1 MELAVISGKGGTGKS
16 SITSAFA
23 TMNGKVVLADC
34 DVDAA
39 NLHIIMNPDIEET
52 QVYIAG
58 EKAVIDPDKCTGCR
72 LCEEYCRFDAIS
84 SINGICIVDEI
95 SCDGCKLCARLC
107 PSKAIEMVPNDKSR
121 MHSGS
126 FRNGKM
132 VYGRLEPGEENSG
145 KLVAMVRSKAREISE
160 REGLETILIDAPPG
174 IGCALISSI
183 SGVSDLL
190 IVTEPSISAKSDLNR
205 TLELLENYSSKKYV
219 VINKYDLSPDL
230 TTEVEE
236 LCKIYDVSV
245 IGKIPFDRVVV
256 DAMVN
261 RKSIIEFNP
270 DSVVSIELKKIWN
283 TINSYKY

>member
-107 PSKAIEMVPNDKSR
+107 PAKAIEMVPNNKSR

-160 REGLETILIDAPPG
+160 REGLDTILIDAPPG

-205 TLELLENYSSKKYV
+205 TLQLLENYSSNKYV

-270 DSVVSIELKKIWN
+270 DSVVSIELEKILK
-283 TINSYKY
+283 TIKSYK

>member
-1 MELAVISGKGGTGKS
+1 MNGRQTSSPEMMERVVAINRVSKVVKGGKRFRFSVLVVVGDGES
-16 SITSAFA
+16 
-23 TMNGKVVLADC
+23 KVGVG
-34 DVDAA
+34 
-39 NLHIIMNPDIEET
+39 M
-52 QVYIAG
+52 G
-58 EKAVIDPDKCTGCR
+58 
-72 LCEEYCRFDAIS
+72 
-84 SINGICIVDEI
+84 
-95 SCDGCKLCARLC
+95 
-107 PSKAIEMVPNDKSR
+107 
-121 MHSGS
+121 
-126 FRNGKM
+126 
-132 VYGRLEPGEENSG
+132 
-145 KLVAMVRSKAREISE
+145 KAREISE
-160 REGLETILIDAPPG
+160 REGLDTILIDAPPG

-236 LCKIYDVSV
+236 LCKIYDVRV

>member
-34 DVDAA
+34 DVDAV

-58 EKAVIDPDKCTGCR
+58 EKAVIDQDKCTGCR

-160 REGLETILIDAPPG
+160 REGLDTILIDAPPG

-270 DSVVSIELKKIWN
+270 DSVVSIELEKIWK
-283 TINSYKY
+283 TIKSYK

>member
-107 PSKAIEMVPNDKSR
+107 PAKAIEMVPNDKSR

-160 REGLETILIDAPPG
+160 REGLDTILIDAPPG

-236 LCKIYDVSV
+236 LCKIYGVSV

-283 TINSYKY
+283 TINSYK